1 MKYSDIPDFSTE
13 NLEVEYQKSV
23 KTCQEFQ
30 ENIEKKLRN
39 FDKIE
44 LFSRYLLMTRSHL
57 SGERVLGDIIED
69 YPVFHF
75 CLGLALKQ
83 DEGKNTEPSL
93 TDSDDLVWLLQSYF
107 EEYMKSSYLSMKLSN
122 NVDEGLISLSR
133 QHYLIN
139 QINKER
145 YPFQTKELLQQTFG
159 YLDDFFTGH
168 IGFNIND
175 AIIFIEKIV
184 QHFEKKIQERIQLC
198 CKIRKNNKKFDNKIA
213 NQLFQNSKEFIE
225 IDIVPFCKINDIKDI
240 EKFRKYLDCLSCCF
254 GDGNPTFSLPTH
266 DNLIH
271 KKPIIK
277 YQFKYYCI
285 DPDLLFNNL
294 PEIFEGFL
302 DDEKKVQSSVWER
315 YKEKKSQFTERKVK
329 EFLLRVFS
337 KSDVYDNL
345 YFPFEGK
352 RLETDHIITYCRNF
366 LIIEDK
372 SGLYSIPA
380 KRGGI
385 FSIKTDLEK
394 LIVDSYQQGLNC
406 RDYIRSTKNA
416 SFERKNGEPV
426 LDIKFEPYK
435 THFLIVNVTL
445 EHLYSF
451 STSLKILDSLKIFQN
466 DEYPWSVSLFELDLI
481 TRSITSPVI
490 FIHYIESRIESQKD
504 NYSFFAFDEI
514 SFLSYYL
521 QNGNFIIYPKN
532 GKMPE
537 LTLTPD
543 YIKPFDRHYTHGDPA
558 PKLMIE
564 DEILKIITDLEKIRP
579 DHLTRITNAILNLP
593 HHLRKWF
600 IFEIGNAC
608 YETSTDGISSHSSM
622 YNNLLNTGFT
632 VFTQIGR
639 DNLQEKIADYCWLKK
654 YQCKANCWIGFGIDI
669 LDKKYFAQE
678 VVCFESDWKYDKEL
692 ENSLISA
699 IKCGII
705 EKLDSGEKIKE

>member
-1 MKYSDIPDFSTE
+1 MKNPDIPDISSE
-13 NLEVEYQKSV
+13 NFDEECHKSQIR
-23 KTCQEFQ
+23 CQELQ
-30 ENIEKKLRN
+30 EDIEKKLEN
-39 FDKIE
+39 FDKLE
-44 LFSRYLLMTRSHL
+44 LLSRYLLMTRTQL
-57 SGERVLGDIIED
+57 SGERVLDGIIED

-75 CLGLALKQ
+75 CIGLALKHG
-83 DEGKNTEPSL
+83 EGKNTEPSL
-93 TDSDDLVWLLQSYF
+93 QDSDDLVWLLQSYF
-107 EEYMKSSYLSMKLSN
+107 EEYMKFNYLSMRVSN
-122 NVDEGLISLSR
+122 TIDNGLISLSR

-145 YPFQTKELLQQTFG
+145 YPFQTKELLNQTFG
-159 YLDDFFTGH
+159 YFDDFFTGL

-175 AIIFIEKIV
+175 AIFFIEKIF
-184 QHFEKKIQERIQLC
+184 QHSEKNTQVRIQRC
-198 CKIRKNNKKFDNKIA
+198 RKIRERNKKFDDKIVQ
-213 NQLFQNSKEFIE
+213 QLFQNSKEIIE
-225 IDIVPFCKINDIKDI
+225 IDLVPFCKENDIKDI
-240 EKFRKYLDCLSCCF
+240 EKLRAYLDRLSCSF
-254 GDGNPTFSLPTH
+254 GDGNPTYSLPTH

-271 KKPIIK
+271 KKPIIR
-277 YQFKYYCI
+277 YQSKYYCV

-302 DDEKKVQSSVWER
+302 ENEKKEQSNIWER
-315 YKEKKSQFTERKVK
+315 YKEKKSQFTECKVK
-329 EFLLRVFS
+329 EFLLRIFS
-337 KSDVYDNL
+337 ESDIYDNL
-345 YFPFEGK
+345 YYPFKGK

-385 FSIKTDLEK
+385 SSIKTDLEK

-406 RDYIRSTKNA
+406 RDYIRSTKIA
-416 SFERKNGEPV
+416 SFEKKNGEHV
-426 LDIKFEPYK
+426 LDIKFEPHK
-435 THFLIVNVTL
+435 THFLVINVTL

-451 STSLKILDSLKIFQN
+451 STSLKLLDSLKVFQN

-481 TRSITSPVI
+481 TRSITSPAI
-490 FIHYIESRIESQKD
+490 FIHYIESRIESQKE

-521 QNGNFIIYPKN
+521 QNGNFVKYPKK

-537 LTLTPD
+537 FALTPD
-543 YIKPFDRHYTHGDPA
+543 YIKPFDRHYTHGDSA

-564 DEILKIITDLEKIRP
+564 DEILKIITDLEKLRP

-639 DNLQEKIADYCWLKK
+639 DNLQEKITDYCWLKK
-654 YQCKANCWIGFGIDI
+654 YQCKAYCWIGFGIDI
-669 LDKKYFAQE
+669 LDKNYFAQE

-705 EKLDSGEKIKE
+705 ETLDSGRKITE